1 MAEVRNLWRRFTLR
15 ARQLPMAAVGRF
27 TVETLVMAV
36 APLVLAFH
44 AAAMLAGGECRPPKD
59 SSEAKLLAFY
69 AAPIAFSPAGNA
81 ERLAPGAVRLSFDV
95 TYVPKPSADIQR
107 ASYCNRK
114 SENSDLAPIFPRP
127 RIAVG
132 LPGGLYVE
140 GSYLPPVTVM
150 DATPNLGSLAL
161 GWTRAL
167 KRSAQGG
174 ETWVGLR
181 AHATF
186 GKVNGAIT
194 CSADAIQTTSA
205 AKACFGTEPSDDT
218 YKPNMTGLEG
228 IVGMR
233 GAGKLSGYV
242 GAGYTSIKPR
252 FQVHFQPQ
260 GGALDDTNVLL
271 DDSRITAFA
280 GGAYRV
286 AARAAITAELY
297 SVPKDVTTF
306 RVGGSWSLRGGR

>member
-1 MAEVRNLWRRFTLR
+1 
-15 ARQLPMAAVGRF
+15 
-27 TVETLVMAV
+27 MAV

-59 SSEAKLLAFY
+59 SSDAKLLAFY
-69 AAPIAFSPAGNA
+69 AAPIAFSPGGNA
-81 ERLAPGAVRLSFDV
+81 GALAPGAVRLSIDV

-127 RIAVG
+127 RLAVG
-132 LPGGLYVE
+132 LPGGLYLE

-161 GWTRAL
+161 GWTRSL
-167 KRSAQGG
+167 KRSGEG
-174 ETWVGLR
+174 RETWVALR

-186 GKVNGAIT
+186 GKVSGPIT
-194 CSADAIQTTSA
+194 CPADALQTASA
-205 AKACFGTEPSDDT
+205 ANACYGTQPSDDS

-228 IVGMR
+228 ILGMR

-271 DDSRITAFA
+271 DDSRIAAFA
-280 GGAYRV
+280 GGSYRV
-286 AARAAITAELY
+286 AARASLMAELY

-306 RVGGSWSLRGGR
+306 RVGASWGLR